1 MIVQISLA
9 YFFKLNS
16 GASLLSNPFSA
27 ILNNSD
33 LDVTEIGSKPP
44 LKTVK
49 QTTKILKYDE
59 S

>member
-9 YFFKLNS
+9 YFLKLNS
-16 GASLLSNPFSA
+16 RASLLSIPFSA
-27 ILNNSD
+27 ISNDSD

-49 QTTKILKYDE
+49 QTTKILKHDV